1 MPAFLC
7 AFNTTSPHSHQLS
20 LMVIELYWSLLSVLI
35 HWPDYLVRLRNG
47 TWLHGVLCFGYECS
61 CATSFSFHGSWDASC
76 SLNFVFGEG
85 SLLGVLCGLSNW
97 CVLPVVMGET
107 GTEHGT
113 ELVEKRHA
121 ISLMYST
128 YFGKQ
133 VGGQT
138 KSFKEFPFWI
148 KGLRKKMT

>member
-1 MPAFLC
+1 M
-7 AFNTTSPHSHQLS
+7 
-20 LMVIELYWSLLSVLI
+20 
-35 HWPDYLVRLRNG
+35 
-47 TWLHGVLCFGYECS
+47 
-61 CATSFSFHGSWDASC
+61 
-76 SLNFVFGEG
+76 FGEG

-138 KSFKEFPFWI
+138 KTFKAFPFWI
-148 KGLRKKMT
+148 KGLRKKMIWRGREVAIFLGRKSNDLSL